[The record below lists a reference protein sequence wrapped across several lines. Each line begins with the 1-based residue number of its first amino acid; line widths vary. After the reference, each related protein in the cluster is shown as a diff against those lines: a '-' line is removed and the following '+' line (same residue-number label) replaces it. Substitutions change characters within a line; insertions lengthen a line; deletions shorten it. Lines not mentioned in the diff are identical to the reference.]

1 MEPDL
6 MKGYLATLLLFT
18 FLTGTAEAKIK
29 VVASFSILADLT
41 ANVGGEKIEL
51 TSIVKPGSDAHVY
64 EPKPDDVKAV
74 AAADVVIVNGLGFEG
89 WQQRLIEASGFKKSL
104 VTAAEGIRARE
115 LEHEAGHQE
124 HDEEAHAHD
133 HQDHDPHAWQ
143 NVANAQVYVANIA
156 RGLCAADMVNCDY
169 YEGNAKV
176 YTERLVTLD
185 SEIKSAINTIPEQNR
200 TIITSHDAFGYL
212 AEAYGLDF
220 LAPEGISTDA
230 EASAKDVAQLIV
242 QVREKNAKAL
252 FVENISDPRLLE
264 QIASETGLQPGG
276 TLYSDALS
284 RSDGPASTYIDM
296 MRHNIKTI
304 TSAILTQ

>member
-1 MEPDL
+1 
-6 MKGYLATLLLFT
+6 MKGYLSSLILFT
-18 FLTGTAEAKIK
+18 FLTGAAEAKIK

-41 ANVGGEKIEL
+41 ANVGGDKIEL

-74 AAADVVIVNGLGFEG
+74 VAADVVIVNGLGFEG
-89 WQQRLIEASGFKKSL
+89 WQQRLIEASGFKKYL
-104 VTAAEGIRARE
+104 VTAAQGVRARE
-115 LEHEAGHQE
+115 LDHEEHG
-124 HDEEAHAHD
+124 DEAHD

-156 RGLCAADMVNCDY
+156 KGLCATDKVNCDY
-169 YEGNAKV
+169 YEGKAKA
-176 YTERLVTLD
+176 YTEKLVALD

-212 AEAYGLDF
+212 AESYGLDF

-230 EASAKDVAQLIV
+230 EASARDVARLII

-252 FVENISDPRLLE
+252 FVESISDPRLLE
-264 QIASETGLQPGG
+264 QIASETGLKPGG

-284 RSDGPASTYIDM
+284 GTDGPASTYIDM

-304 TSAILTQ
+304 TSAILTK

>member
-1 MEPDL
+1 MTR
-6 MKGYLATLLLFT
+6 YLTTLLLVIL
-18 FLTGTAEAKIK
+18 LTGTAEAKIK

-41 ANVGGEKIEL
+41 VNVGGDKIEL

-74 AAADVVIVNGLGFEG
+74 AGADVVIVNGLGFEG

-104 VTAAEGIRARE
+104 VIAAEGISARE
-115 LEHEAGHQE
+115 QDHEEHG
-124 HDEEAHAHD
+124 DEAHD

-176 YTERLVTLD
+176 YTERLVALD

-284 RSDGPASTYIDM
+284 GTDGPASTYIDM